1 MSNVKIQVP
10 ILSLYS
16 RRLYALLDNVDSHD
30 EKKVD
35 NLINDSDVDLCLGNL
50 LGNYK
55 VTFQKARTHKNDDS
69 SVNTFIPTTKS
80 TESLV
85 QVAKSDYKLVDGSD
99 DVPLSNLTSKNIVY
113 GC

>member
-35 NLINDSDVDLCLGNL
+35 NLINDSDVDLWLGNL

-69 SVNTFIPTTKS
+69 SVSTFIPTTKS
-80 TESLV
+80 TEALV